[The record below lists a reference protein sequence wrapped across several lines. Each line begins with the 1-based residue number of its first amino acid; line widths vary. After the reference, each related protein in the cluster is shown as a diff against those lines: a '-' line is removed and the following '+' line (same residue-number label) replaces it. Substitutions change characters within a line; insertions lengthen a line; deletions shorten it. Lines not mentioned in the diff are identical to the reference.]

1 MNFSMEALLANRVA
15 IITGAASGIGRAS
28 ARLFARH
35 GASVVLADMNADDG
49 EATAQEI
56 RAAGGA
62 AVFVRTD
69 VGSMADIRAL
79 VDAATTHFG
88 GLHVIY
94 SNAGFTRPGNAV
106 ETREEDWDRTI
117 DVCLKATY
125 MLAHCGV
132 PAMLASGGGAFVVT
146 ASVHSIRGYAR
157 STAYQA
163 AKGGL
168 TALTRTM
175 AADFAPR
182 IRVNAILPGAVQ
194 TGRPGSLTQEQ
205 IDQMAQMCVLRRIG
219 QPEDI
224 AQAALFL
231 ASDMSSYM
239 TGESLVVDGGLTSI
253 IQLPPGL

>member
-35 GASVVLADMNADDG
+35 GASVVLADLNAEDG
-49 EATAQEI
+49 E
-56 RAAGGA
+56 
-62 AVFVRTD
+62 
-69 VGSMADIRAL
+69 GSMADIRAL

>member
-35 GASVVLADMNADDG
+35 GASVVLADLNAEDG
-49 EATAQEI
+49 EATANDI
-56 RAAGGA
+56 RDTGA
-62 AVFVRTD
+62 SAIFVRTD
-69 VGSMADIRAL
+69 VGKMADIRAL
-79 VDAATTHFG
+79 VEAATTHFG
-88 GLHVIY
+88 GLHIIY
-94 SNAGFTRPGNAV
+94 SNAGFTPQGNAV
-106 ETREEDWDRTI
+106 ETREEDWDRTLN
-117 DVCLKATY
+117 VCLKATY

-132 PAMLASGGGAFVVT
+132 PAMLASGGGAIVVT